1 MATEYIVHHT
11 HGVEEKTS
19 VSLVRHVLCIHKFST
34 VVTCSQS
41 HLIVVQTLSYLQLF
55 LVLKYTMKQE
65 TSTNLHKLYKKQLQ
79 MTTSVDGC

>member
-1 MATEYIVHHT
+1 MESRRRLV
-11 HGVEEKTS
+11 S
-19 VSLVRHVLCIHKFST
+19 VFSDMFCVSINLALS

-79 MTTSVDGC
+79 MSTSVDGC